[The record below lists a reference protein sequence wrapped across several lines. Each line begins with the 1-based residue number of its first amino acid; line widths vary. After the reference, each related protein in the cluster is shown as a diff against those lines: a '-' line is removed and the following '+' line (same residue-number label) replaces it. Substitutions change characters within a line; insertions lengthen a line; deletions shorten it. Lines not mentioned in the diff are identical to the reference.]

1 MEIGQLYVIQEGN
14 KDKISGWKLI
24 KKEDYDNSGIFY
36 EFEHQDKRL
45 GLINKIV
52 SQEQIDEEEI
62 KISEQTN
69 TKPTITIPF
78 NSYTYQGLYA
88 PERTLNTVGQEAVG
102 KDSYFNLTLKAGDE
116 AYRQQK
122 AIEAAAGPRP
132 PAPPRE
138 RPVFEEP
145 GFRPTRGGK
154 RRIRRSHRKT
164 KRHSKTKRR
173 SYRR

>member
-36 EFEHQDKRL
+36 EFEQQDKKM

-78 NSYTYQGLYA
+78 NRYTYQGLYA
-88 PERTLNTVGQEAVG
+88 PERTFNTVGKKAV
-102 KDSYFNLTLKAGDE
+102 KERPYFKLTLNALDE
-116 AYRQQK
+116 AYQQQE

-138 RPVFEEP
+138 RPVFEQP
-145 GFRPTRGGK
+145 GFPPTRGGK
-154 RRIRRSHRKT
+154 RRKTKKRKT
-164 KRHSKTKRR
+164 TKRR
-173 SYRR
+173 KSRSRR